1 MHVMPDRV
9 QLRSPNFESYINY
22 FALVNFQGGLLGENS
37 LEGRGGICCSSLNVL
52 PSDMLFEFH
61 LTDE

>member
-22 FALVNFQGGLLGENS
+22 FELVNFQGGLLGENS
-37 LEGRGGICCSSLNVL
+37 LEGRGTSLNVL
-52 PSDMLFEFH
+52 PSGMLFEFH

>member
-22 FALVNFQGGLLGENS
+22 FELVNFQGVLLGENS
-37 LEGRGGICCSSLNVL
+37 L
-52 PSDMLFEFH
+52 
-61 LTDE
+61 

>member
-22 FALVNFQGGLLGENS
+22 FELVNFQGELLGENS
-37 LEGRGGICCSSLNVL
+37 LEGRGGFVVRVSMCYLVICFLS
-52 PSDMLFEFH
+52 FI
-61 LTDE
+61 